1 MILYLVHKQTF
12 LDMTYILLYWS
23 TKNVILHPISDMEF
37 LSGKPLMFTVVN
49 SMFKTRFQK
58 TYD

>member
-1 MILYLVHKQTF
+1 MEYE
-12 LDMTYILLYWS
+12 
-23 TKNVILHPISDMEF
+23 NAILHPISDMEF